1 MAKDSDIDRISA
13 GAKRATKAANE
24 SAKQIEIELVS
35 YKTGDKSLTI
45 NIDVTG
51 DTVWATQQQIADLFE
66 RDKRT
71 ISEHIKSIIAEGELD
86 ESSVV
91 RKFRSTASDGKDYE
105 ISHYDLDMI
114 LAVGFRVKS
123 PKAAQF
129 RKWAYQTLRSYIVDG
144 YALNESRLRDDPRAL
159 SKLAADLRALRASE
173 KNIYA
178 NVREFFKLASTDYQS
193 EASECRT
200 FYALLQDKFHY
211 AITGMT
217 ASQIVIDR
225 ADHSKP
231 NMGIHSFEGN
241 MPTMNEAK
249 IGKNYL
255 DRDELYTLHLLCEQ
269 FLLYIESKA
278 LRGKTMTMAELGRKF
293 DELLKVSDYPV
304 FTGWKDY
311 LREKAIKHAQA
322 EYA

>member
-1 MAKDSDIDRISA
+1 MATTPTGPGKVA
-13 GAKRATKAANE
+13 AAAKRATKAANE
-24 SAKQIEIELVS
+24 SAKQIELELVS
-35 YKTGDKSLTI
+35 YKTGDKSLAI

-105 ISHYDLDMI
+105 TSHYDVDMI

-123 PKAAQF
+123 PKAALF

-144 YALNESRLRDDPRAL
+144 YALNETRLREDPRAL
-159 SKLAADLRALRASE
+159 NKLAADLRSLRANE

-178 NVREFFKLASTDYQS
+178 NVREFFKLASTDYIS
-193 EASECRT
+193 DSKECRK

-211 AITGMT
+211 AITGST
-217 ASQIVIDR
+217 ASKIIIER
-225 ADHSKP
+225 ADHRKP
-231 NMGIHSFEGN
+231 NMGLQVFEGN
-241 MPTMNEAK
+241 MPTINEAK

-269 FLLYIESKA
+269 FLLY
-278 LRGKTMTMAELGRKF
+278 
-293 DELLKVSDYPV
+293 
-304 FTGWKDY
+304 
-311 LREKAIKHAQA
+311 
-322 EYA
+322 